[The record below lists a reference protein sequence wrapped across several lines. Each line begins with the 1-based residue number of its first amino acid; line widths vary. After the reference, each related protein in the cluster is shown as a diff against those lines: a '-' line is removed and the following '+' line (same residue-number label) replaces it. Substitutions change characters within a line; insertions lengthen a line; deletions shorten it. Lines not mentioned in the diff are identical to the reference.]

1 MKFIYLASFVYAAV
15 VATAQLTAPTRNYN
29 VTSPVTNGPYVVGQI
44 LPCTYRLFSDVDTS
58 GNSKHIFQKEEIIL
72 THLFVAL
79 NLEIDLE
86 AAPQGVSPQGTNTT
100 TLPIAVSA
108 DVSKTD
114 AFIKREGNLT
124 YYEHSINFNIPQTVK
139 PGNYHVVFFDKS
151 TNTKLSI
158 PIEIRPAASSTSVG
172 TKATSI
178 SIPGRPQSSGSIFAQ
193 GAASSIEA
201 SKVLIALMAVAGVAF
216 LL

>member
-1 MKFIYLASFVYAAV
+1 MALMLSVKFFLVLIVCFQMLILQVIVIISFK
-15 VATAQLTAPTRNYN
+15 R
-29 VTSPVTNGPYVVGQI
+29 
-44 LPCTYRLFSDVDTS
+44 RR
-58 GNSKHIFQKEEIIL
+58 IIL
-72 THLFVAL
+72 IHLFVAL

-114 AFIKREGNLT
+114 AFIKREGNST

-139 PGNYHVVFFDKS
+139 PGSYHVVFFDKS

-193 GAASSIEA
+193 GAASSIEV

>member
-1 MKFIYLASFVYAAV
+1 MKFIYLASFAYAAV

-58 GNSKHIFQKEEIIL
+58 
-72 THLFVAL
+72 AL

-193 GAASSIEA
+193 GAASSIVA